1 MNILA
6 IPVQSI
12 SDLITNSS
20 SEVFILDTGKTCEEV
35 NDILKGFTSGF
46 AYPEVFSLKDYRE
59 WRKKLRS
66 GEIEEGWSYPGT
78 IFEIANGWLKDPED
92 EEDVL
97 EVRMNFLFEPFEV
110 HDYGNGMI
118 ACDYKEPIH
127 DAFIEYLNNNW
138 DKVNYDIN
146 REEEDDAVDCID
158 WKTLWDISKEFLKSY
173 DGPKPT
179 VWEIS
184 KAEDVRRLDGKV
196 LVVSNDDNSIPYD
209 TWDKINSL
217 FNGWNIHLG

>member
-35 NDILKGFTSGF
+35 NTILKGFTSGF
-46 AYPEVFSLKDYRE
+46 DYRE

-92 EEDVL
+92 EQDVL
-97 EVRMNFLFEPFEV
+97 ELRMDFLFEPFEI
-110 HDYGNGMI
+110 HDYGNGI
-118 ACDYKEPIH
+118 VGRGFSSSYKEPIH
-127 DAFIEYLNNNW
+127 AAMVINVQ
-138 DKVNYDIN
+138 DKTIHKRQAYKCSVCHKWHVGRGKTTLTD
-146 REEEDDAVDCID
+146 ED
-158 WKTLWDISKEFLKSY
+158 KRKLKI
-173 DGPKPT
+173 KH
-179 VWEIS
+179 
-184 KAEDVRRLDGKV
+184 
-196 LVVSNDDNSIPYD
+196 
-209 TWDKINSL
+209 
-217 FNGWNIHLG
+217 NIR

>member
-110 HDYGNGMI
+110 H
-118 ACDYKEPIH
+118 A
-127 DAFIEYLNNNW
+127 AFGAHFVEYLKTSKIKTHLYPPESLSKNVILTK
-138 DKVNYDIN
+138 DKVQITPSSFNLNPIMTIN
-146 REEEDDAVDCID
+146 
-158 WKTLWDISKEFLKSY
+158 L
-173 DGPKPT
+173 
-179 VWEIS
+179 
-184 KAEDVRRLDGKV
+184 
-196 LVVSNDDNSIPYD
+196 
-209 TWDKINSL
+209 
-217 FNGWNIHLG
+217 

>member
-97 EVRMNFLFEPFEV
+97 EVRMNFLFEPFEI
-110 HDYGNGMI
+110 HDYRNGMI
-118 ACDYKEPIH
+118 ARGYCCDYKEPIH

-138 DKVNYDIN
+138 DKVN
-146 REEEDDAVDCID
+146 
-158 WKTLWDISKEFLKSY
+158 
-173 DGPKPT
+173 
-179 VWEIS
+179 
-184 KAEDVRRLDGKV
+184 
-196 LVVSNDDNSIPYD
+196 
-209 TWDKINSL
+209 
-217 FNGWNIHLG
+217 

>member
-78 IFEIANGWLKDPED
+78 IFE
-92 EEDVL
+92 
-97 EVRMNFLFEPFEV
+97 PFEI

-118 ACDYKEPIH
+118 ARGYCCDYKEPIH

-138 DKVNYDIN
+138 DKANYDIN
-146 REEEDDAVDCID
+146 RVLAEKEAIHAAMVINVQDKTIHKRQAYKCSVCHKWHVGRGKTILTDED
-158 WKTLWDISKEFLKSY
+158 KRKLKI
-173 DGPKPT
+173 KH
-179 VWEIS
+179 
-184 KAEDVRRLDGKV
+184 
-196 LVVSNDDNSIPYD
+196 
-209 TWDKINSL
+209 
-217 FNGWNIHLG
+217 NIR